1 MQNGPTALF
10 PTSVKAACAA
20 EQTEYNWAENQSSD
34 SIAGMGKMRAE
45 KILVILL
52 RISAGVLLLA
62 LAPVFF
68 PQAWMAAINRAVG
81 LGELP
86 DSAIVG
92 YLTRS
97 LSAMYAFHGAL
108 ILYISLDVR
117 RWRPIIICLAALGMV
132 FGAFMLSLDIR
143 LGMPAAWTVCEGP
156 FIFVLGGVMLGL
168 AVCIKRQNTPD

>member
-1 MQNGPTALF
+1 
-10 PTSVKAACAA
+10 
-20 EQTEYNWAENQSSD
+20 
-34 SIAGMGKMRAE
+34 MRAE
-45 KILVILL
+45 KILAILL
-52 RISAGVLLLA
+52 RITAGVLLMA

-86 DSAIVG
+86 DTAIVG

-108 ILYISLDVR
+108 VLYVSLDLR
-117 RWRPIIICLAALGMV
+117 RYRPFIICLAALGMV

-143 LGMPAAWTVCEGP
+143 LGMPASWTICEGP
-156 FIFVLGGVMLGL
+156 VIFVLCGVILGL
-168 AVCIKRQNTPD
+168 AVCVKRPSTPA